1 MLKKIKFLFA
11 LVPFALVSCGGNN
24 ISSQVS
30 SNSSIPDISF
40 DSGNSSLVS
49 SSEENSSSSTD
60 PLENKEGL
68 DLLLA
73 IFETYLSRNSTIE
86 QTGVSTE
93 YFMGDSYYIEYSEDY
108 LQFYGDKIK
117 NHGFII
123 NPVQGIYEFVEDFA
137 YVKVTS
143 LVSTQTNQDWMYDN
157 MLNSPE
163 DLYYFASNKDMW
175 KEYDVEN
182 PPVFEE
188 EKTVKTMGDEDLP
201 AMSSEKQDDLKAK
214 AVFYSTDPNVK
225 LLCGILGQ
233 LSFQE
238 NEDHEYD
245 TSTLDMIKVRINQ
258 DNSLTFLPTYQGFHP
273 AIYDIKNVDKTKLA
287 FVEDF
292 FDATPE
298 EYEKQPYGKETKTG
312 WTSEEKRYFAKN
324 YGYELPFPT
333 GASYALK
340 TYSSSTFA
348 AFTDDACG
356 DLTASY
362 IKQLEDAGW
371 TLLVEEEGK
380 ETESATTYYITTT
393 PDDPETTKDETK
405 QVRVTLGYSAP
416 ESEDARW
423 NKGTFSANIH
433 RYPYMM

>member
-108 LQFYGDKIK
+108 LQFYGDQIK

-143 LVSTQTNQDWMYDN
+143 LVSTQTDQDWMYDN

-188 EKTVKTMGDEDLP
+188 EKTACSVKRAGGLSYYP
-201 AMSSEKQDDLKAK
+201 AYGEEMPGLIS
-214 AVFYSTDPNVK
+214 
-225 LLCGILGQ
+225 LCNRR
-233 LSFQE
+233 SPCR
-238 NEDHEYD
+238 H
-245 TSTLDMIKVRINQ
+245 
-258 DNSLTFLPTYQGFHP
+258 
-273 AIYDIKNVDKTKLA
+273 
-287 FVEDF
+287 
-292 FDATPE
+292 
-298 EYEKQPYGKETKTG
+298 
-312 WTSEEKRYFAKN
+312 
-324 YGYELPFPT
+324 
-333 GASYALK
+333 
-340 TYSSSTFA
+340 
-348 AFTDDACG
+348 
-356 DLTASY
+356 
-362 IKQLEDAGW
+362 
-371 TLLVEEEGK
+371 
-380 ETESATTYYITTT
+380 
-393 PDDPETTKDETK
+393 
-405 QVRVTLGYSAP
+405 
-416 ESEDARW
+416 
-423 NKGTFSANIH
+423 
-433 RYPYMM
+433 